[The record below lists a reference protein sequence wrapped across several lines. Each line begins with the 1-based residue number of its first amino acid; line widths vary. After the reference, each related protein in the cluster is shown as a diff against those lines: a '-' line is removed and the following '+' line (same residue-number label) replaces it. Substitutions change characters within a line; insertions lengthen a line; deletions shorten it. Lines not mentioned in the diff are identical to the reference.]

1 MNLKTE
7 IEYEIQSGN
16 IRTRFRAEDLLFRHL
31 GSDCFKI
38 GRRTYKKHSIITNLN
53 NMSVG
58 PEKREG
64 NHVSNGRE
72 PGFLKHDDGYFS
84 ILMN

>member
-7 IEYEIQSGN
+7 IEHEIQAGN
-16 IRTRFRAEDLLFRHL
+16 IKTRFRAEDLLFRHL
-31 GSDCFKI
+31 GSDSFKI

-58 PEKREG
+58 PEKRQG
-64 NHVSNGRE
+64 NHVSEGRE
-72 PGFLKHDDGYFS
+72 PWFFKHEDGYFS
-84 ILMN
+84 IFMN